1 VDLKISQLPIASLP
15 LAGTEVVPIVQ
26 SSQTKQ
32 IQVANLLSD
41 PDLIAIAALATTG
54 ILVRTASNT
63 WALESIQGTA
73 NQIDIVNGDGVA
85 GNPVVSLNATVLAQ
99 LAGTIAVA
107 NAAYIYASGF
117 NHANAGGLV

>member
-1 VDLKISQLPIASLP
+1 MDLKISQLPIASLP